1 MTDFLWWVLT
11 PSSVMLG
18 LLILACLVGLAG
30 KGRLAA
36 VLVLPPILLF
46 FALLFVPLDQYI
58 SRWLETQYEQPVL
71 PRNIEAIVVLGGA
84 VEWALSEEHEQLTLN
99 NRGERVLAGLSLA
112 AQFPEAELVFTGMP
126 GNLLQYEYQ
135 RPGARGALIA
145 PLLENRSVTYVPA
158 SRSTYE
164 DALLTLEHWGGA
176 PPTGPWVLVT
186 SAQHMPR
193 SMAVFEAQGMRPIAF
208 PVDYTARLNPR
219 ASREQRL
226 GNRLS
231 DLDDAVRELGAVLV
245 YRYLGRTT
253 SF

>member
-11 PSSVMLG
+11 PSSLTFG
-18 LLILACLVGLAG
+18 LLILAFIAGLFG
-30 KGRLAA
+30 KARAAA
-36 VLVLPPILLF
+36 VMVVPPILLF
-46 FALLFVPLDQYI
+46 GSLLLFPLDQYI
-58 SRWLETQYEQPVL
+58 SRWLETQYEQPRL
-71 PRNIEAIVVLGGA
+71 PANVEAIVVLGGA
-84 VEWALSEEHEQLTLN
+84 VEWALTEEHQQLTIN

-112 AQFPEAELVFTGMP
+112 AQYPDAELIFTGMP
-126 GNLLQYEYQ
+126 SHLLRYEYQ
-135 RPGARGALIA
+135 QPGQPGQLIA
-145 PLLENRSVTYVPA
+145 PLLANRKVAYVSA

-164 DALLTLEHWGGA
+164 DALFTLQHWHGT
-176 PPTGPWVLVT
+176 PPSGPWVLVT

-193 SMAVFEAQGMRPIAF
+193 SMAVFAAQGMHPIAF
-208 PVDYTARLNPR
+208 PVDYTARENPQ

>member
-18 LLILACLVGLAG
+18 LLLLAFIAGLAG
-30 KGRLAA
+30 KARLAA
-36 VLVLPPILLF
+36 LLVVPPIALF

-58 SRWLETQYEQPVL
+58 SRWLETQYQQPVL
-71 PRNIEAIVVLGGA
+71 PNGVEAIVVLGGA
-84 VEWALSEEHEQLTLN
+84 VEWALSQEHEQLTLN

-112 AQFPEAELVFTGMP
+112 TQFPQAELVFTGMP
-126 GNLLQYEYQ
+126 GNLFQYEYQ
-135 RPGARGALIA
+135 RPGTRGTFIA
-145 PLLENRSVTYVPA
+145 PILAEREVTYLPA

-164 DALLTLEHWGGA
+164 DALLTLEHWGGT
-176 PPTGPWVLVT
+176 PPAGPWVLVT
-186 SAQHMPR
+186 SAQHLPR
-193 SMAVFEAQGMRPIAF
+193 AMAVFEAQGMRPIAF
-208 PVDYTARLNPR
+208 PVDYTARVNPL